1 MIIKLIEGEF
11 KPSETLDLISQMID
25 LKIKFHESKISN
37 DSNLEDIKYRE
48 SKIKDLQKE
57 LNQFR
62 KKIKLKTNSVKVDS
76 VILIE

>member
-62 KKIKLKTNSVKVDS
+62 KNIKSKTNSVKVDS